1 MTIPLAAG
9 LREMPSATLAAFAFS
24 VAAHTGLMLWFGPVT
39 IRAPQAA
46 AFEPIEVAL
55 VSEPAPRLALQS
67 MPRLPIHPRAVSP
80 DAGEPE
86 KSTSE
91 MGAAEQARAASSN
104 WNEEPLVESRYD
116 VRSLNNPRP
125 PYPLAARRRG
135 IEGRVV
141 LRAHVL
147 EGGQC
152 AEVRLK
158 QSSGYE
164 LLDASA
170 LGTVKQWRFIPASR
184 GETAVASWVEIPI
197 AFRLRDE
204 PAHD

>member
-1 MTIPLAAG
+1 MTIPLTAG
-9 LREMPSATLAAFAFS
+9 LREIPPATLAAFTFS
-24 VAAHTGLMLWFGPVT
+24 VAAHTGLMFWFGPVT
-39 IRAPQAA
+39 IRAPQAG

-55 VSEPAPRLALQS
+55 VSEPAPRLALKS
-67 MPRLPIHPRAVSP
+67 LPRIPIHARAVNPNAS
-80 DAGEPE
+80 EPE
-86 KSTSE
+86 KPQTGTS
-91 MGAAEQARAASSN
+91 AAVQARAATSN
-104 WNEEPLVESRYD
+104 RNEEPLVESRYD
-116 VRSLNNPRP
+116 VRSLNNPKP

-141 LRAHVL
+141 LHAHVL

-170 LGTVKQWRFIPASR
+170 IETVKHWRFIPALR

-197 AFRLRDE
+197 TFRLRDE
-204 PAHD
+204 LAHN